1 MTFGGWEKFNTAA
14 YWMIKLAYINILWI
28 LFTIGGLV
36 IFGLFPA
43 TVAMFT
49 IVRKWIRKE
58 NNFKIFPAFWTVFRT
73 DFIKTNGLGLLFII
87 VGYILYY
94 DFTFLQ
100 LNDGKL
106 SYLLP
111 VLIFILISYALT
123 LLFFFPVFVHFDLKF
138 FQYIKQSFLI
148 AITSPLETILSAVS
162 IVLLYFLIT
171 LLPGIIPL
179 FSSSL
184 LAIAMTWISFRAFRK
199 IERRKGL
206 S

>member
-1 MTFGGWEKFNTAA
+1 MTFGGWEKFNMAA
-14 YWMIKLAYINILWI
+14 FWMIKLAYINLLWI

-49 IVRKWIRKE
+49 VVRKWMRKE
-58 NNFKIFPAFWTVFRT
+58 SNFKIFPAFWTVFRT
-73 DFIKTNGLGLLFII
+73 DFIKANGLGLLFIT

-100 LNDGKL
+100 VNDGKL
-106 SYLLP
+106 AYLLP
-111 VLIFILISYALT
+111 VFIFILISYAVT

-138 FQYIKQSFLI
+138 FQYIKQSFLV
-148 AITSPLETILSAVS
+148 AITSPIETILSAVS
-162 IVLLYFLIT
+162 IVLLYFAIT

-179 FSSSL
+179 FSGSL
-184 LAIAMTWISFRAFRK
+184 LAIAMTWTSFRAFRK

-206 S
+206 T